1 MDALEPFIDTLRATI
16 TVSAALAA
24 ARDGKNKTKGM
35 PAAFGRAVYVPEQSW
50 DKVLD
55 PGATGLVYFL
65 EGLFS
70 NW

>member
-1 MDALEPFIDTLRATI
+1 M
-16 TVSAALAA
+16 
-24 ARDGKNKTKGM
+24 
-35 PAAFGRAVYVPEQSW
+35 FGRAVYVPEQSW
-50 DKVLD
+50 DEVSD